1 MQVLLGPQAPPSPL
15 NHEAQGQSL
24 GCLLGVAGGREGT
37 TPKDPHPR
45 AASHSDL
52 VFLLLVHK
60 GELGVQRLCRESARG
75 AFRPPEGR
83 AALLQDARRAARQRA
98 AVPCVKL
105 CLEGS
110 SRQNIWAA
118 SLARMSLL

>member
-60 GELGVQRLCRESARG
+60 GELGVEGHDGLGMLQ
-75 AFRPPEGR
+75 PEAGLGHHGQIR
-83 AALLQDARRAARQRA
+83 
-98 AVPCVKL
+98 
-105 CLEGS
+105 
-110 SRQNIWAA
+110 
-118 SLARMSLL
+118 